1 MRYIISS
8 AIASVASALPA
19 MAEVPRVVT
28 DIHPI
33 HSLVAQV
40 MGDLGT
46 PELLLERGASEH
58 DFQLRPSQAAA
69 LAEADL
75 VVWVGPELTPWLDR
89 ALDGIGDSGA
99 RLALLTAPGTETR
112 AFSEDGAHGA
122 EHGHDHGAEKAAA
135 DDHDHDHDHDHGHDH
150 AEEQAAA
157 DDHAHDHGEE
167 TAENHSDDH
176 GHDHG
181 DDHGHDHGHT
191 HEGTDPHAWLDP
203 ANAQV
208 WLAAIA
214 AELGRLDAANAATYA
229 ANAEAA
235 SARIAALDTEV
246 AGILAPVQ
254 DKPLIV
260 YHDAYGYLAAHYDLS
275 IFGSVALGDAT
286 APGAARLAELRAGV
300 EEGTPL
306 CLFPEAQHDP
316 ALIEQLADGTG
327 ARVGAPLDP
336 NGSMIDPG
344 PEAYATLLRN
354 IAQTMAD
361 CVTATP

>member
-8 AIASVASALPA
+8 AIASLACTLPA

-40 MGDLGT
+40 MGDLGS
-46 PELLLERGASEH
+46 PDLLLERGASEH

-89 ALDGIGDSGA
+89 ALDGIGEGGA
-99 RLALLTAPGTETR
+99 RLSLLSVPGTETR
-112 AFSEDGAHGA
+112 AFAEDGAHDA
-122 EHGHDHGAEKAAA
+122 GHDHEDHAADKAA
-135 DDHDHDHDHDHGHDH
+135 DDNGHDHGHDH
-150 AEEQAAA
+150 AEEQAA
-157 DDHAHDHGEE
+157 DK
-167 TAENHSDDH
+167 DH
-176 GHDHG
+176 GHDH
-181 DDHGHDHGHT
+181 DHGHS

-203 ANAQV
+203 ANAQL

-214 AELGRLDAANAATYA
+214 AELGRLDADNAATYA

-235 SARIAALDTEV
+235 RARIAALDAEV
-246 AGILAPVQ
+246 AEILAPVEG
-254 DKPLIV
+254 KPLIV
-260 YHDAYGYLAAHYDLS
+260 YHDAYGYFAAHYGLS

-300 EEGTPL
+300 ENGTPL

-327 ARVGAPLDP
+327 ARVGAALDP

-344 PEAYATLLRN
+344 PDAYATLLRGL
-354 IAQTMAD
+354 AQTMAD
-361 CVTATP
+361 CATATP